1 MLELNLGS
9 WLLILVAFS
18 GAAGLVQQPWT
29 HVRLGS
35 ETWCQTDHELAV
47 RTLVPSTFLWFH
59 LDWDPDIGSGSRCWF
74 GSSPTAQAL
83 NLLSDLLAPRI

>member
-18 GAAGLVQQPWT
+18 GAAGLVQRPWT

-47 RTLVPSTFLWFH
+47 RTLVPSMFPWFH
-59 LDWDPDIGSGSRCWF
+59 LDWDPDIDRVR
-74 GSSPTAQAL
+74 L
-83 NLLSDLLAPRI
+83 KMLVRLLTHCPGPEPSL